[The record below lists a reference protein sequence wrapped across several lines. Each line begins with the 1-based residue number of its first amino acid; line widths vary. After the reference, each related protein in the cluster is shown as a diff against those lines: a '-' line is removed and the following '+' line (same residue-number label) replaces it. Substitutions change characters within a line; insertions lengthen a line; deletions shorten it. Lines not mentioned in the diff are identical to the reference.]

1 MALKSSADVGFL
13 LIGGRSVLGAPLT
26 EIGESRE
33 RLLEQVDG
41 LGDTVDKWGD
51 VGVSQFE
58 MTQSG
63 FYNSGTGSYHE
74 ALELANPQ
82 VLMYAPVG
90 NAIGDDIVALS
101 GVRTTYNRLPARGEF
116 HKAQATYKAGD
127 GPEEMGKSRISAHH
141 VARTNAGPTDT
152 ASDQW
157 PAATTVGGAAYL
169 GVSALTLGGYT
180 NLTVKI
186 QHSTDDI
193 SFTDLVTFAAVTSAP
208 TAERVA
214 IAGTINKYTLTRHE
228 FTGAGS
234 GQTATFATG
243 IGRS

>member
-1 MALKSSADVGFL
+1 MARKSSADVGFL

-33 RLLEQVDG
+33 RLVEQVDG
-41 LGDTVDKWGD
+41 LGDTDDKWGD

-74 ALELANPQ
+74 ALELSNPQ
-82 VLMYAPVG
+82 VLMYGPEG

-116 HKAQATYKAGD
+116 HKANAVYKAED
-127 GPEEMGKSRISAHH
+127 GPEELGKSRISAHH
-141 VARTNAGPTDT
+141 VARTTAGPTDT
-152 ASDQW
+152 ASHDW
-157 PAATTVGGAAYL
+157 TAATTVGGAAYL

-180 NLTVKI
+180 NLTVKVR
-186 QHSTDDI
+186 HSTDDI
-193 SFTDLVTFAAVTSAP
+193 SFSDLVTFTVVTSAP
-208 TAERVA
+208 AAERKT
-214 IAGTINKYTLTRHE
+214 IAGTINRYTLTRHE
-228 FTGAGS
+228 FIGAGS
-234 GQTATFATG
+234 GQTATFAVG